1 MEKKILS
8 YKDNCVYLR
17 TQIETLHYQNNKP
30 LT

>member
-1 MEKKILS
+1 MAKKCCKL
-8 YKDNCVYLR
+8 KKNCVYLR